1 MNVTLTMAWRN
12 LWRNGRR
19 TWLTIAAMIFTNVL
33 LVFLISLQLG
43 MYDTMIENS
52 LRAFSGQMQ
61 VQREGYLD
69 EPRMRETIAG
79 SSAITAMLREQLGI
93 ESITQRA
100 QGFALAS
107 SQERSFGIQ
116 LIGVEPAYEP
126 LVSSLPGLLG
136 EGRWLSDS
144 NAEEIVLGRVLAR
157 NLQVQLGDEIT
168 LLGSGADGSFA
179 AGLATVVGILDT
191 GLPDADRSIAQLP
204 LGTFQSIFS
213 MPDQAHALVF
223 EFPDLNQVPAR
234 KSQVETLLSKK
245 QLLAQFQLAV
255 HDWDALQPGLRQAI
269 MSDMVSAWFM
279 YGILIIVVSLSVMN
293 TQLMSV
299 LERTREFGIML
310 ALGIK
315 PGRLGRLVL
324 LETLIMSLL
333 GMFIGIFIGYLLVAW
348 FAHTGFTFAGMAEAA
363 AKYNMDEYM
372 YPQASLL
379 SLFWG
384 PGTVFIGGMLAAI
397 YPALKLQRMHPIEA
411 MRAV

>member
-1 MNVTLTMAWRN
+1 VNVTLVMAWRN
-12 LWRNGRR
+12 LWRNTRR
-19 TWLTIAAMIFTNVL
+19 TWLTMAAMIFTNVL

-43 MYDTMIENS
+43 MYDNMIENS
-52 LRAFSGQMQ
+52 LRAFSGHMQ
-61 VQREGYLD
+61 VQRVGYLD
-69 EPRMRETIAG
+69 DPRMRETIADA
-79 SSAITAMLREQLGI
+79 SATTTMLRQQLGI
-93 ESITQRA
+93 ESIAQRA

-107 SQERSFGIQ
+107 SDERSFGIQ
-116 LIGVEPAYEP
+116 LLGVEPAYEP

-136 EGRWLSDS
+136 EGRWLSESD
-144 NAEEIVLGRVLAR
+144 AEEIVLGRVLAR

-191 GLPDADRSIAQLP
+191 GVPDADRSIAQLP
-204 LGTFQSIFS
+204 LGYFQSVFT
-213 MPDQAHALVF
+213 MPGQAHSLVF
-223 EFPDLNQVPAR
+223 EFPELAQVPER
-234 KSQVETLLSKK
+234 KAQL
-245 QLLAQFQLAV
+245 QALLAQRSQLVV

-324 LETLIMSLL
+324 LETLIMSLM
-333 GMFIGIFIGYLLVAW
+333 GMLIGIFIGYLLVAW

-372 YPQASLL
+372 YPEASLL
-379 SLFWG
+379 SLLWG
-384 PGTVFIGGMLAAI
+384 PGTVFIGGMAAAI

-411 MRAV
+411 MRAAA

>member
-12 LWRNGRR
+12 LWRNARR
-19 TWLTIAAMIFTNVL
+19 TWLTMAAMIFTNVL

-52 LRAFSGQMQ
+52 LRAFSGHMQ

-69 EPRMRETIAG
+69 EPRMRETVAG
-79 SSAITAMLREQLGI
+79 SSAITIMLRQQLGI
-93 ESITQRA
+93 ESIAQRG
-100 QGFALAS
+100 Q
-107 SQERSFGIQ
+107 
-116 LIGVEPAYEP
+116 
-126 LVSSLPGLLG
+126 
-136 EGRWLSDS
+136 GRWLSGS

-157 NLQVQLGDEIT
+157 NLQVQVGDEIT

-191 GLPDADRSIAQLP
+191 GVPDADRSIAQLP
-204 LGTFQSIFS
+204 LGTFQSVFS
-213 MPDQAHALVF
+213 MPEQAHALVF
-223 EFPDLNQVPAR
+223 EFSDVSEVPAR
-234 KSQVETLLSKK
+234 RAQVEALLLSNTQLPKQKK
-245 QLLAQFQLAV
+245 ALAV

-333 GMFIGIFIGYLLVAW
+333 GMFIGIFVGYLLVAW

>member
-12 LWRNGRR
+12 LWRNARR
-19 TWLTIAAMIFTNVL
+19 TWLTMAAMIFTNVL

-52 LRAFSGQMQ
+52 LRAFSGHMQ
-61 VQREGYLD
+61 VQRQGYLD
-69 EPRMRETIAG
+69 DPRMRDTIDNA
-79 SSAITAMLREQLGI
+79 ADTAAMLRQQLGI
-93 ESITQRA
+93 NSIAQRA

-107 SQERSFGIQ
+107 SDDRSFGIQ
-116 LIGVEPAYEP
+116 LIGVEPEYEP

-136 EGRWLSDS
+136 EGEWFSGPA
-144 NAEEIVLGRVLAR
+144 AEEIVLGRVLAR
-157 NLQVQLGDEIT
+157 NLQVTIGDEIT

-191 GLPDADRSIAQLP
+191 GVPDADRSIAQLP
-204 LGTFQSIFS
+204 LSYFQLVFS

-223 EFPDLNQVPAR
+223 EFAELGEVAQR
-234 KSQVETLLSKK
+234 KLQVES
-245 QLLAQFQLAV
+245 LLAGTAQWVV
-255 HDWDALQPGLRQAI
+255 HDWDALQPGLRQAVT
-269 MSDMVSAWFM
+269 SDMVSAWFM

-299 LERTREFGIML
+299 LERTREFGTML

-333 GMFIGIFIGYLLVAW
+333 GLSIGIFFGYLLVAW

-397 YPALKLQRMHPIEA
+397 YPALKLQRMQPIEA

>member
-1 MNVTLTMAWRN
+1 MNVTLVMAWRN
-12 LWRNGRR
+12 LWRNTRR
-19 TWLTIAAMIFTNVL
+19 TWLTMAAMIFTNVL

-52 LRAFSGQMQ
+52 LRAFSGHMQ
-61 VQREGYLD
+61 VQRVGYLD
-69 EPRMRETIAG
+69 DPRMRETIADAG
-79 SSAITAMLREQLGI
+79 ATTIMLRQQLGI
-93 ESITQRA
+93 ETIAQRA

-107 SQERSFGIQ
+107 SDERSFGIQ
-116 LIGVEPAYEP
+116 LLGVEPAYEP

-136 EGRWLSDS
+136 EGRWLSDLD
-144 NAEEIVLGRVLAR
+144 AEEIVLGRVLAR

-179 AGLATVVGILDT
+179 AGLATVVGILDS
-191 GLPDADRSIAQLP
+191 GVPDADRSIAQLP
-204 LGTFQSIFS
+204 LGYFQSIFT
-213 MPDQAHALVF
+213 MPDQAHSLVF
-223 EFPDLNQVPAR
+223 EFPELSQVPER
-234 KSQVETLLSKK
+234 KAQLEALLT
-245 QLLAQFQLAV
+245 QRTPLVV

-333 GMFIGIFIGYLLVAW
+333 GMSIGMFIGYLLVAW

-379 SLFWG
+379 SLLWG
-384 PGTVFIGGMLAAI
+384 PGTVFIGGMAAAI

-411 MRAV
+411 MRAAV